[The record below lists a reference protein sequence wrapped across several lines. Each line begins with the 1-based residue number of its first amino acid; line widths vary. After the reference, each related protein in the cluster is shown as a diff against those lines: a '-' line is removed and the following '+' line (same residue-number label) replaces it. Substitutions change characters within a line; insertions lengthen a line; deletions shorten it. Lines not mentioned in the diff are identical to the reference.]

1 MNLTSYSGS
10 ESSDEE
16 RSHNSDVDYF
26 NLKPTSSNTE
36 ICVKKTNSNNVLKR
50 DLLNGIGPGKF
61 WSDLTQEENWVD
73 EQSIWGIVSE
83 HVSPPVN
90 VPKEPLKRKNCDVVS
105 YTPKR
110 FRCDKSQENQ
120 TMVDSIQQMATDN
133 CKLSNNIELNIHPL
147 IKPNLRKIARNNLPK
162 TLMTSLR
169 FSSKPLNR
177 ISWCSPN
184 FSHLILSASADG
196 CVRVMDVF
204 AGTCPL
210 TIVSHQKSVKD
221 AAWSPCGHYIASC
234 GFDKHLILSNVESG
248 LFIGLYY
255 YN

>member
-1 MNLTSYSGS
+1 MNLTSYSSS

-16 RSHNSDVDYF
+16 RSHNNDVDYF
-26 NLKPTSSNTE
+26 NLKPTSSNPE
-36 ICVKKTNSNNVLKR
+36 ISIKKENGNNIPKG

-83 HVSPPVN
+83 HFSLPVN
-90 VPKEPLKRKNCDVVS
+90 VPKEPLKRKNCDVIG
-105 YTPKR
+105 YMPKR
-110 FRCDKSQENQ
+110 IRCKKSQENQ
-120 TMVDSIQQMATDN
+120 ILSDYNLQVATDN
-133 CKLSNNIELNIHPL
+133 CKQSNNIKLSIHPF

-162 TLMTSLR
+162 KLMTSLR
-169 FSSKPLNR
+169 FSSKSINR

-204 AGTCPL
+204 SGTCPL
-210 TIVSHQKSVKD
+210 TIASHQKSVKD

-234 GFDKHLILSNVESG
+234 GFDKHLLLSDVESG
-248 LFIGLYY
+248 LFIGLY
-255 YN
+255 